1 MTGQESTG
9 IFYRLVGHDVV
20 QCASGREWAD
30 WYETSESRIVA
41 RDEFDGFLISTI
53 FVGIEQEISKGPPL
67 LFETMIFRHGAET
80 ENRGRYATWAAAEH
94 GHAAAV
100 TWARGFVARS
110 KTAASQ

>member
-1 MTGQESTG
+1 MTRYNAPAVENGPTG
-9 IFYRLVGHDVV
+9 TKQVKAALSH
-20 QCASGREWAD
+20 
-30 WYETSESRIVA
+30 
-41 RDEFDGFLISTI
+41 DGFLISTI

-110 KTAASQ
+110 KTAT